1 MADADTVDDA
11 RRIAARVETVGQAAA
26 RELSALRP
34 LPVGVFDVSAPLSCR
49 VDAKARICVR
59 QSYYSVPAH
68 LAGRRVE
75 ARLGATTVVVHAD
88 GRVVAEHPRSLHK
101 GTEDLVLDHY
111 LEILARK
118 PGALAGA
125 TALAASRASG
135 AFTGAHQVFWDAAR
149 RALGDGPGT
158 RALIGALLLHRTMP
172 AHAVLAGMSSA
183 LESGRHDP
191 DLVAVEARRH
201 LSAPTTGPAVAL
213 PAAVSAALP
222 PAARA
227 DTARAAPS
235 LHGYDELLRDE
246 LLLVTGKAT
255 A

>member
-1 MADADTVDDA
+1 
-11 RRIAARVETVGQAAA
+11 
-26 RELSALRP
+26 
-34 LPVGVFDVSAPLSCR
+34 
-49 VDAKARICVR
+49 
-59 QSYYSVPAH
+59 
-68 LAGRRVE
+68 
-75 ARLGATTVVVHAD
+75 
-88 GRVVAEHPRSLHK
+88 
-101 GTEDLVLDHY
+101 
-111 LEILARK
+111 
-118 PGALAGA
+118 
-125 TALAASRASG
+125 
-135 AFTGAHQVFWDAAR
+135 
-149 RALGDGPGT
+149 
-158 RALIGALLLHRTMP
+158 MP

-235 LHGYDELLRDE
+235 LHGYDELLSNDP
-246 LLLVTGKAT
+246 LPAPPLPGKAT